1 MSRTSVNSYDKEH
14 LTPAQQ
20 AGIQQA
26 KNEWNAAT
34 TQAERDAA
42 HAKAEAIRNSA
53 GYTSDSEGRYSG
65 SYSSGSSSYSPPSYS
80 AGSSGYNTSDRVSG
94 ITNSKG
100 NAYSQTGRN
109 ITGQQ
114 VIDWARDSTD
124 YSSLAAAAQS
134 AAELQTWLAKRA
146 LKAEAQG
153 INISGTANGGYKSND
168 EIAADW
174 YARNGISYS
183 PFGSASTTPATT
195 QRFADLQL
203 EAGKLQQTQP
213 IQGYTLADLQ
223 DMISAYMPATP
234 VYTPSPWDATKEA
247 LAQAALQ
254 MTYNDWTNSDQYKA
268 LANRYGHQGQL
279 TMQDVLGQVASRTGG
294 LASSWATTA
303 AQQQYNEYMA
313 RLEDAAQQQYN
324 TERGNAIQNA
334 QLAYDFSD
342 SDYGRYLDQLAQYN
356 KDRSFGLDVLSQA
369 LSESHYANEWAN
381 RLQQQEYERQ
391 QDAYNRAWDEDER
404 AYNREQAAAA
414 ASAYSP
420 TFTQAQVI
428 TAHNDAVKNGTQL
441 EGNMLRDYNYYMYGD
456 PDYSGSGTTQQ
467 TTATTT
473 PSGTT
478 KTTTTASTSN
488 YNGTLTKTQVKK
500 LQEVLGVAQDG
511 SFGPKTQAAAKKKW
525 GTTSPEQAWQQYT
538 YSTQSGYGGTDIA
551 NQTAMQLW
559 ELKND
564 QRGGASVEALA
575 NKIEAWLNNGTLTE
589 AQAEYLLDYF
599 GY

>member
-1 MSRTSVNSYDKEH
+1 MAKYDPKKDYSTLLADPN
-14 LTPAQQ
+14 LTPAQREQ
-20 AGIQQA
+20 YTQERQA
-26 KNEWNAAT
+26 KIQDMYGGAEPTYGNTGAT
-34 TQAERDAA
+34 FSSQYGASGARPTTYFNVDNPQTQQTGYIINGATYSDPYGNNRVGTGSVVNTDA
-42 HAKAEAIRNSA
+42 
-53 GYTSDSEGRYSG
+53 GRYIKTDTG
-65 SYSSGSSSYSPPSYS
+65 SMRYDDYLTGLNQQLQQENQKLQTQQITMDDVRSMLDRYSS
-80 AGSSGYNTSDRVSG
+80 
-94 ITNSKG
+94 
-100 NAYSQTGRN
+100 
-109 ITGQQ
+109 
-114 VIDWARDSTD
+114 
-124 YSSLAAAAQS
+124 
-134 AAELQTWLAKRA
+134 
-146 LKAEAQG
+146 
-153 INISGTANGGYKSND
+153 
-168 EIAADW
+168 
-174 YARNGISYS
+174 
-183 PFGSASTTPATT
+183 PA
-195 QRFADLQL
+195 
-203 EAGKLQQTQP
+203 
-213 IQGYTLADLQ
+213 
-223 DMISAYMPATP
+223 
-234 VYTPSPWDATKEA
+234 YTPSPWDETREK
-247 LAQAALQ
+247 LAQAALA
-254 MTYNDWTNSDQYKA
+254 MNYDDWTNSDQYRA

-294 LASSWATTA
+294 LASSWAQTA

-313 RLEDAAQQQYN
+313 RLEEAARSAYN
-324 TERGNAIQNA
+324 TERGNAIENA
-334 QLAYDFSD
+334 QLAYDFAD
-342 SDYGRYLDQLAQYN
+342 NDYGRYLDQLAQSN
-356 KDRSFGLDVLSQA
+356 NDRSFAFDVLSRA
-369 LSESHYANEWAN
+369 LEQSNYNNEWAN
-381 RLQQQEYERQ
+381 TLERQ
-391 QDAYNRAWDEDER
+391 RIADARYDDET
-404 AYNREQAAAA
+404 AYSREQAAAA

-428 TAHNDAVKNGTQL
+428 TAHNNAVKNGTQL

-456 PDYSGSGTTQQ
+456 PNYSGSGTTQQ

-511 SFGPKTQAAAKKKW
+511 SFGPKTQAAALKKW
-525 GTTSPEQAWQQYT
+525 GTTSPKQAWQQYT